1 MWKNLIG
8 FSLSFSLQTIF
19 QSQNPWIKQGI
30 IRSTK
35 AGYLSL
41 IVNKLIPALE
51 KRTVIPKS
59 SILSSLVMSIKAWKT
74 IPDKTFNDYF
84 NKSGILDEAA

>member
-8 FSLSFSLQTIF
+8 LSLSFSLQTIF

-35 AGYLSL
+35 AGYLS
-41 IVNKLIPALE
+41 KLIPALE